1 MPGPAVPGPG
11 LGAEG
16 TGDDLCQRHPHDQQ
30 VNPHRHSLL
39 TCWGE
44 EGRERGN
51 LGRPDPFFGG
61 ARTCRGCYPRA
72 AFSPDMEG
80 GLTTAPS
87 QEVTELLRAWSRGEE
102 EAREKLIPLIY
113 KDLRQRARRQMG
125 RERQGNTLQTTAL
138 IHEAYLRLVGAAPVA
153 WESRNH
159 FFAIAARMM
168 RRILVDHA
176 RSKRSQ
182 KRGGAGRPVSLDEEL
197 LASPTAAPWTW
208 SRSTRRSRPSRPW
221 TRERGE
227 SWSCATSAA

>member
-1 MPGPAVPGPG
+1 
-11 LGAEG
+11 
-16 TGDDLCQRHPHDQQ
+16 
-30 VNPHRHSLL
+30 
-39 TCWGE
+39 
-44 EGRERGN
+44 
-51 LGRPDPFFGG
+51 
-61 ARTCRGCYPRA
+61 
-72 AFSPDMEG
+72 MEG

-87 QEVTELLRAWSRGEE
+87 QDVTELLRAWSRGEE

-197 LASPTAAPWTW
+197 LASPPRSLDLVSLDEALQALTALDQRKGRVVELRYFGGLSVEETAEVLEVSPRTVKGDWQFAKVW
-208 SRSTRRSRPSRPW
+208 LL
-221 TRERGE
+221 REMGGGGRYHAGRAG
-227 SWSCATSAA
+227 S